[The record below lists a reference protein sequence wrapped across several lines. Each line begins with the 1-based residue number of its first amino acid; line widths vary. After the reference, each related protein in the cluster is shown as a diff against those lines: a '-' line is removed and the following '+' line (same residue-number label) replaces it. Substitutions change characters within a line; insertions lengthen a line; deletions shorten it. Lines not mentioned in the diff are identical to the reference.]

1 MITGSA
7 PISPDVL
14 DFLKIAFC
22 CPIVEGYGMT
32 ETSAGSFTTL
42 VGDPVSGHVGG
53 PLCNVKC
60 RVKDIPEMNYMSTNN
75 PPTGEL
81 CIWGSSIMSGYFK
94 NPEKTL
100 EAFHDGWLC
109 SGDVAQINPNGS
121 VKIIDR
127 AKNIFKLSQGEYI
140 APEKLE
146 NIYIQS
152 GWLDQVWIHG
162 EALNDFIVMIAVI
175 NMPALEKWKEEN
187 NLEEDAALA
196 SVDLKNKI
204 NADLLKL
211 AAENKLNGLEKPKN
225 MLLLATPFS
234 IEDVL
239 TPTFKLKRNVAK
251 VKFENEIKA
260 MYEEG
265 SILKK

>member
-1 MITGSA
+1 
-7 PISPDVL
+7 
-14 DFLKIAFC
+14 
-22 CPIVEGYGMT
+22 
-32 ETSAGSFTTL
+32 
-42 VGDPVSGHVGG
+42 
-53 PLCNVKC
+53 
-60 RVKDIPEMNYMSTNN
+60 
-75 PPTGEL
+75 
-81 CIWGSSIMSGYFK
+81 
-94 NPEKTL
+94 
-100 EAFHDGWLC
+100 
-109 SGDVAQINPNGS
+109 
-121 VKIIDR
+121 
-127 AKNIFKLSQGEYI
+127 
-140 APEKLE
+140 
-146 NIYIQS
+146 
-152 GWLDQVWIHG
+152 
-162 EALNDFIVMIAVI
+162 
-175 NMPALEKWKEEN
+175 MPALEKWKEEN

-260 MYEEG
+260 MYAEG